1 MRRTRTT
8 ITTMQHPP
16 TGAASQRGHQ
26 PQQRRADAKTGRLY
40 RIVQSARPF
49 DPPPALRTA
58 TLDNL
63 ALLPASL
70 LPFKASYQAIAN
82 QQTPGTVLVV
92 LPIGDSLP
100 RRTLEQVVTHLR
112 TKGQPVQIVLRS
124 QLGEDPR

>member
-1 MRRTRTT
+1 M
-8 ITTMQHPP
+8 M
-16 TGAASQRGHQ
+16 
-26 PQQRRADAKTGRLY
+26 
-40 RIVQSARPF
+40 
-49 DPPPALRTA
+49 
-58 TLDNL
+58 DNL

-70 LPFKASYQAIAN
+70 LPFKAAYQAIAN

-112 TKGQPVQIVLRS
+112 TKGQPVQIVLGA